1 MKTVVIFGG
10 SGFIGQNI
18 IRRLSKQGYHLIVPY
33 QRLTNEAK
41 LRLYGNVGQIVPLRF
56 KRLNEYKIKSVINNA
71 DIILNLKT
79 IWQEKKG
86 YSYEKNIFHFN
97 IQLVDLLNTTDRKK
111 IFIFFSGLG
120 VSEQSLSKRIKY
132 IAKAENYILENLKR
146 VSIIRPSI
154 VIGRGDQ
161 FLGKIL
167 PIFKLSFFIPLFGT
181 GEAKLQPVFVDDVA
195 NAIEIIL
202 EKGFQDNHI
211 YELAGPEIITYKNL
225 YQFIANCLGL
235 RRKLVPIPFWL
246 AKIGVAII
254 EKTHL
259 NLITKDQL
267 LLFKDDNIFS
277 NQNKSFRDL
286 GISPKNLREVI
297 KKILL

>member
-18 IRRLSKQGYHLIVPY
+18 IHRLSKQGYHLIVPY
-33 QRLTNEAK
+33 QRPTKEPK
-41 LRLYGNVGQIVPLRF
+41 LRLYGNVGQIVPLKF
-56 KRLNEYKIKSVINNA
+56 KRLDEYKIKSVIDNA

-86 YSYEKNIFHFN
+86 YSYEKHIFHFN
-97 IQLVDLLNTTDRKK
+97 IQLVDLLNTTNKNK

-120 VSEQSLSKRIKY
+120 VSEQSFSKRVNY
-132 IAKAENYILENLKR
+132 IAKAENYILNNLNR

-154 VIGRGDQ
+154 VVGIGDQ

-181 GEAKLQPVFVDDVA
+181 GEAKLQPVSVDDVA

-202 EKGFQDNHI
+202 EKSFQDNHI
-211 YELAGPEIITYKNL
+211 YELVGPEIFTYKSL
-225 YQFIANCLGL
+225 YQFISDCLGL
-235 RRKLVPIPFWL
+235 RRKFVPIPFWL

-267 LLFKDDNIFS
+267 LLLKRIIFPLTRT
-277 NQNKSFRDL
+277 KVL
-286 GISPKNLREVI
+286 
-297 KKILL
+297 KI